1 MLLSKLKYEVGGAI
15 PSVPHPPPTALSLA
29 KRNVS
34 IVLPSPL
41 QAAAAAVMR
50 RGPLIFIT
58 SWQKGDEEK
67 KVLSSQLHTTS
78 ARCQPLCSRYVVG
91 M

>member
-1 MLLSKLKYEVGGAI
+1 MWSWCPLVGIGLTNNNLKIGGDQ
-15 PSVPHPPPTALSLA
+15 SPPPRYIPTPL

-34 IVLPSPL
+34 IVLPSLL
-41 QAAAAAVMR
+41 QATAAAAVMR

-78 ARCQPLCSRYVVG
+78 ARCQP
-91 M
+91 

>member
-1 MLLSKLKYEVGGAI
+1 MWSLSPLVGIRLTNDNLKIDRDQSPTFRYI
-15 PSVPHPPPTALSLA
+15 PVPL

-34 IVLPSPL
+34 IVLPSLL
-41 QAAAAAVMR
+41 QAAAAAAVMR

-78 ARCQPLCSRYVVG
+78 ARCQP
-91 M
+91 

>member
-1 MLLSKLKYEVGGAI
+1 MWSWFPLVKIRLTNDSLKIGGDQSPPSRYI
-15 PSVPHPPPTALSLA
+15 PAPL

-34 IVLPSPL
+34 IVLPSLL
-41 QAAAAAVMR
+41 QAAAAAAVMR

-78 ARCQPLCSRYVVG
+78 ARFQP
-91 M
+91 

>member
-1 MLLSKLKYEVGGAI
+1 MWSWSPLIGIGLTNNNLKIGGDQ
-15 PSVPHPPPTALSLA
+15 SPPPRYIPTPL

-34 IVLPSPL
+34 IVLPSLL
-41 QAAAAAVMR
+41 QATAAAVIR

-78 ARCQPLCSRYVVG
+78 ARCQP
-91 M
+91 